1 MAEVTEAVSASAW
14 VLAAMDAE
22 RSLHDLRAATAA
34 AASRD
39 ESALRVFS
47 AAARTLAETRAAL
60 ANVPGIAAEAAVLAQ
75 LDARV
80 AGILAD
86 TTAAA
91 EARRKRA
98 EQLGQAAAA
107 AADAARD
114 AAVGKLSRASEAV
127 RVFAAEHVALCNALS
142 AAEARLAEVE
152 PLSSPSSAAPPA
164 DAAAFARSA
173 SDDVAELRAALAA
186 ETARADALQQ
196 SLDAATA
203 EVAVLRARAAQS
215 APPAEDVAR
224 RPARARAT
232 REPGAAHGA
241 PASAADVAADAALR
255 AASAFKWS
263 SAAERCAAND
273 AAWNAFI
280 ASPPARIR
288 AEHVPWPD
296 TDAVR
301 EAVGPLAGAAP
312 AGAPPVVDVRAL
324 RARWHP
330 DRFAQK
336 FSTRIAP
343 EERDEVLRRVNDV
356 ACALNAIALH

>member
-1 MAEVTEAVSASAW
+1 MTEVTEAVAASAW
-14 VLAAMDAE
+14 VLAAVDAE
-22 RSLHDLRAATAA
+22 RSLNDLRAATAA

-98 EQLGQAAAA
+98 EQLGKAAAA

-114 AAVGKLSRASEAV
+114 AACGKLSRASEAV
-127 RVFAAEHVALCNALS
+127 RVFAAEHVALCDALS
-142 AAEARLAEVE
+142 AAEARLAEPV
-152 PLSSPSSAAPPA
+152 PSGSPSSAVLPA
-164 DAAAFARSA
+164 DATAVAASA
-173 SDDVAELRAALAA
+173 TDDISKLCAALAA

-196 SLDAATA
+196 SLDAAAA
-203 EVAVLRARAAQS
+203 EVAALRARAAQS
-215 APPAEDVAR
+215 APPAEDASR
-224 RPARARAT
+224 KPARARAT

-241 PASAADVAADAALR
+241 PASAADAAADAALR
-255 AASAFKWS
+255 AAAAFKWS

-301 EAVGPLAGAAP
+301 EAAGPLAGAAP
-312 AGAPPVVDVRAL
+312 SGAAVVDVRAL

-356 ACALNAIALH
+356 ACALNAITLP